1 MGIMSTESLLL
12 QRERNLL
19 EMTETICRLMAEKN
33 MGRNRLAAL
42 CGISAPYFSQMLNG
56 ERTMSIN
63 TFSDALTYLGY
74 SLKVSVESST

>member
-1 MGIMSTESLLL
+1 VELVLAEAVLL

-19 EMTETICRLMAEKN
+19 EMTELLCRLMNEKN
-33 MGRNRLAAL
+33 MNRGQLAAL
-42 CGISAPYFSQMLNG
+42 CGIPANYFSQMLNG

-74 SLKVSVESST
+74 SLNATAGPLT